1 MVELDTAGSRRRIV
15 GATAGV
21 LCVVAATAVLLP
33 FRDDVTSATPGLIL
47 VLPCVV
53 AALMGGRTAG
63 LVVAVVAAGA
73 FNLVFLEPYGT
84 FKVASIDD
92 VVAFVVLA
100 LVAFIVATLVA
111 REGERRRAAVQRTA
125 EVEALWRAN
134 AQMQAEQARL
144 AAEMQALEA
153 VDVQRCGIAAIGVA
167 RPAHATWRRSGRS
180 CRISASASPTTKR
193 RVDDLLE
200 LVADEAERLDRLVQ
214 NLLSMSR
221 HRGGVAATCGPG
233 RADRRAARRPG
244 ASPRPAVARHDGDR
258 RCPVRSAAGQRRLH
272 DGRAGGHQP
281 AGERQPPLATA
292 RRDRGECQAP
302 RGFRRCLRA
311 RIKGPGSTPATSS
324 GCSGPSSA
332 EPRADRSGSAWRSA
346 GRSSRPTAAR
356 SPSGRRTAN
365 GTRSGGARLHL
376 HPSGAPWLTRASC
389 SSSTTNRRSPAALAA
404 ALGARGY
411 RVAVGGER
419 RGGDRRRSEGEPG
432 GGDPRPRSPRRRR
445 SRSVPADPHVVGRP
459 DHRPDRRRHRTSQGG
474 SARRRRRRL
483 RHQAVLDARAAGATA
498 CGDAPSP
505 GRRGWT
511 RCRDRGR

>member
-1 MVELDTAGSRRRIV
+1 M
-15 GATAGV
+15 

-125 EVEALWRAN
+125 EVESLWRAN

-153 VDVQRCGIAAIGVA
+153 VDVQRVGVAAIGVA
-167 RPAHATWRRSGRS
+167 RPAHPLGGDPGGPVGSPRR
-180 CRISASASPTTKR
+180 CRLR
-193 RVDDLLE
+193 RAAARDDLLE

-221 HRGGVAATCGPG
+221 IEAGSLQPDAPG

-258 RCPVRSAAGQRRLH
+258 RCPVRSAARQRRLH

-281 AGERQPPLATA
+281 AGER
-292 RRDRGECQAP
+292 RRHSHRTPDRGECQAP
-302 RGFRRCLRA
+302 RGFRRRLRDGSRA
-311 RIKGPGSTPATSS
+311 AGSTPPTSS

-332 EPRADRSGSAWRSA
+332 GAESRSVGLGLAICRAIVEAHG
-346 GRSSRPTAAR
+346 GTITV
-356 SPSGRRTAN
+356 GRRTATN
-365 GTRSGGARLHL
+365 AVGGARFTFTLPVH
-376 HPSGAPWLTRASC
+376 
-389 SSSTTNRRSPAALAA
+389 
-404 ALGARGY
+404 RG
-411 RVAVGGER
+411 
-419 RGGDRRRSEGEPG
+419 
-432 GGDPRPRSPRRRR
+432 
-445 SRSVPADPHVVGRP
+445 
-459 DHRPDRRRHRTSQGG
+459 
-474 SARRRRRRL
+474 
-483 RHQAVLDARAAGATA
+483 
-498 CGDAPSP
+498 
-505 GRRGWT
+505 
-511 RCRDRGR
+511 